1 MDLYVIRRPSAW
13 ASLKEV
19 EAIGAKSAK
28 IGNDEM
34 SDRVRWIRSYVVKEP
49 DGRFGSLC
57 IYQARDPQIDP
68 RARTARRH
76 AGRADLPRGYHR
88 HRPRRSERGNQSGL
102 RSRRRP
108 SRAASP
114 LIHWILNSGRALISP
129 PKGGGRSQL

>member
-49 DGRFGSLC
+49 DGRFGSVC
-57 IYQARDPQIDP
+57 IYQA
-68 RARTARRH
+68 
-76 AGRADLPRGYHR
+76 RADLPRGYHR